1 MIDPKSIEKLK
12 NQIDIVNI
20 IEQYIPVK
28 KMGSSY
34 KCVCPF
40 HDDKNPSMS
49 INQNKQMYHCF
60 ACKAGGDAV
69 KFVMDYEKLTYPEAI
84 EKIAQISN
92 FSLEYTNDKV
102 PTQKENKHILEKV
115 NAFYRSEFYKNEAA
129 VRYIKSRGIND
140 AMIEK
145 FELGWAGDSKS
156 TIRLLQNENIEPKE
170 ALEVG
175 IVKQNE
181 KGIYASFIERITFPI
196 YSHTTR
202 LVGFGGRTISDHP
215 AKYVNSPQSSVF
227 DKSKLLYGY
236 HLARQSIFEK
246 NQIIIT
252 EGYLDV
258 IMFHYAG
265 FTNAV
270 AVLGTALTTSHLPLL
285 KRDNISVI
293 LCFDG
298 DGAGINAAIKSAH
311 LLSINKIDTKVVII
325 SNGADPADMVF
336 AGKIKELK
344 ELFGS
349 GEDAVR
355 FYIEKIMQK
364 YDIRR
369 STQRENCFNEVK
381 AYMDE
386 LGFDLAC
393 SWVAEVAAKFNQTT
407 QYVADRLGLNEKPK
421 NGEVKFKREFR
432 KKGKDEFD
440 NAVMVD
446 EVPNMIN
453 KDPLEFSLYKTMLNN
468 PNYRDIILSNT
479 NSRYFIKHPDYLN
492 AILYRYDAD
501 DEAKVREILFDENI
515 HEITDETTLQKAI
528 LNIQIAFYENEQ
540 QILKGS
546 DNPNKVEILEKL
558 LFIIKDLKT
567 QLYKI

>member
-215 AKYVNSPQSSVF
+215 AKYVNSPQSVVF

-236 HLARQSIFEK
+236 HLAKQSIFEK
-246 NQIIIT
+246 KQIIIT

-258 IMFHYAG
+258 IMLHYAG

-285 KRDNISVI
+285 KRGEISVV

-298 DGAGINAAIKSAH
+298 DGAGINAAIKSSR
-311 LLSINKIDTKVVII
+311 LLSQNEIDGSVVII
-325 SNGADPADMVF
+325 KGGADPADMVF
-336 AGKIKELK
+336 AGRSEELK
-344 ELFGS
+344 EMFDS
-349 GEDAVR
+349 GTELGE
-355 FYIEKIMQK
+355 FYIEQIVKK
-364 YDIRR
+364 YDISRPVQKQKCLEEIMEFTNSLKSVIANSYENLVANLLKIEVGTFSLSNQR
-369 STQRENCFNEVK
+369 HSSTQSQNFTNANR
-381 AYMDE
+381 
-386 LGFDLAC
+386 
-393 SWVAEVAAKFNQTT
+393 QTE
-407 QYVADRLGLNEKPK
+407 QNLQ
-421 NGEVKFKREFR
+421 
-432 KKGKDEFD
+432 KKTKTD
-440 NAVMVD
+440 
-446 EVPNMIN
+446 I
-453 KDPLEFSLYKTMLNN
+453 LEFSILKSMLANKGYETIVLN
-468 PNYRDIILSNT
+468 ELEEKFFLHHKNYFQAALAPKIEA
-479 NSRYFIKHPDYLN
+479 N
-492 AILYRYDAD
+492 AVL
-501 DEAKVREILFDENI
+501 VREIYVDDSAKVASSEESLREAILKLKLKYYEKFREDTKNSHKPHKLEMMQKISEIIKGI
-515 HEITDETTLQKAI
+515 HEKLQK
-528 LNIQIAFYENEQ
+528 
-540 QILKGS
+540 G
-546 DNPNKVEILEKL
+546 
-558 LFIIKDLKT
+558 
-567 QLYKI
+567 

>member
-92 FSLEYTNDKV
+92 FSLEYTNDKM

-215 AKYVNSPQSSVF
+215 AKYVNSPQSMVF

-236 HLARQSIFEK
+236 HLAKQSIFEK
-246 NQIIIT
+246 KQIIIT

-258 IMFHYAG
+258 IMLHYAG

-285 KRDNISVI
+285 KRGEISVV

-298 DGAGINAAIKSAH
+298 DGAGINAAIKSSR
-311 LLSINKIDTKVVII
+311 LLSQNEIDGSVVII
-325 SNGADPADMVF
+325 KGGADPADMVF
-336 AGKIKELK
+336 AGRSEELK
-344 ELFGS
+344 EMFDS
-349 GEDAVR
+349 GTELGE
-355 FYIEKIMQK
+355 FYIEQIVKK
-364 YDIRR
+364 YDISRPVQKQKCLEEIMEFTNSLKPVISNSYENLVANLLKIEVGTFSLSNQR
-369 STQRENCFNEVK
+369 HSSTQSQNFTNANR
-381 AYMDE
+381 
-386 LGFDLAC
+386 
-393 SWVAEVAAKFNQTT
+393 QTE
-407 QYVADRLGLNEKPK
+407 QNLQ
-421 NGEVKFKREFR
+421 
-432 KKGKDEFD
+432 KKTKTD
-440 NAVMVD
+440 
-446 EVPNMIN
+446 I
-453 KDPLEFSLYKTMLNN
+453 LEFSILKSMLANKGYETIVLN
-468 PNYRDIILSNT
+468 ELEEKFFLHHKNYFQAALAPKIEA
-479 NSRYFIKHPDYLN
+479 N
-492 AILYRYDAD
+492 AVL
-501 DEAKVREILFDENI
+501 VREIYVDDSAKVASSEESLREAILKLKLKYYEKFREDTKNSHKPHKLEMMQKISEIIKGI
-515 HEITDETTLQKAI
+515 HEKLQK
-528 LNIQIAFYENEQ
+528 
-540 QILKGS
+540 G
-546 DNPNKVEILEKL
+546 
-558 LFIIKDLKT
+558 
-567 QLYKI
+567 

>member
-115 NAFYRSEFYKNEAA
+115 NAFYRSEFFKHEAA
-129 VRYIKSRGIND
+129 VRYIYSRGIND

-145 FELGWAGDSKS
+145 FELGWAGDSAS

-215 AKYVNSPQSSVF
+215 AKYVNSPQSLVF

-236 HLARQSIFEK
+236 HLAKQSIFEK
-246 NQIIIT
+246 KQIIIT

-258 IMFHYAG
+258 VMLHYAG

-285 KRDNISVI
+285 KRGEISVV

-298 DGAGINAAIKSAH
+298 DGAGINAAIKSSR
-311 LLSINKIDTKVVII
+311 LLSQNEIDGSVVII
-325 SNGADPADMVF
+325 KGGADPADMVF
-336 AGKIKELK
+336 AGRSEELK
-344 ELFGS
+344 EMFDS
-349 GEDAVR
+349 GTELGE
-355 FYIEKIMQK
+355 FYIEQIVKK
-364 YDIRR
+364 YDISRPVQKQKCLEEIMEFTNSLKPVISNSYENLVANLLKIEVGTFSLSNQR
-369 STQRENCFNEVK
+369 HSSTQSQNFANANR
-381 AYMDE
+381 
-386 LGFDLAC
+386 
-393 SWVAEVAAKFNQTT
+393 QTE
-407 QYVADRLGLNEKPK
+407 QNLQ
-421 NGEVKFKREFR
+421 
-432 KKGKDEFD
+432 KKTKTD
-440 NAVMVD
+440 
-446 EVPNMIN
+446 I
-453 KDPLEFSLYKTMLNN
+453 LEFSILKSMLANKGYETIVLN
-468 PNYRDIILSNT
+468 DLEEKFFLHHKNYFQAALAPKIEA
-479 NSRYFIKHPDYLN
+479 N
-492 AILYRYDAD
+492 AVL
-501 DEAKVREILFDENI
+501 VREIYVDDSAKVASSEESLREAILKLKLKYYEKFREDTKNSHKPHKLEMMQKISEIIKGI
-515 HEITDETTLQKAI
+515 HEKLQK
-528 LNIQIAFYENEQ
+528 
-540 QILKGS
+540 G
-546 DNPNKVEILEKL
+546 
-558 LFIIKDLKT
+558 
-567 QLYKI
+567 

>member
-129 VRYIKSRGIND
+129 IRYIKSRGIND

-181 KGIYASFIERITFPI
+181 KGIYASFIERVTFPI

-215 AKYVNSPQSSVF
+215 AKYVNSPQSAVF

-258 IMFHYAG
+258 IMLHYAG

-285 KRDNISVI
+285 KRGEISVV

-298 DGAGINAAIKSAH
+298 DGAGINAAIKSSR
-311 LLSINKIDTKVVII
+311 LLSQNEIDGSVVII
-325 SNGADPADMVF
+325 KGGADPADMVF
-336 AGKIKELK
+336 AGRSEELK
-344 ELFGS
+344 EMFDS
-349 GEDAVR
+349 GTELGE
-355 FYIEKIMQK
+355 FYIEQIVKK
-364 YDIRR
+364 YDISRPVQKQKCLEEIMEFTNSLKSVIANSYENLVANLLKIEVGTFSLSNQR
-369 STQRENCFNEVK
+369 HSSTQSQNFTNANR
-381 AYMDE
+381 
-386 LGFDLAC
+386 
-393 SWVAEVAAKFNQTT
+393 QTE
-407 QYVADRLGLNEKPK
+407 QNLQ
-421 NGEVKFKREFR
+421 
-432 KKGKDEFD
+432 KKTKTD
-440 NAVMVD
+440 
-446 EVPNMIN
+446 I
-453 KDPLEFSLYKTMLNN
+453 LEFSILKSMLANKTYENIVLSELEEKLFLHHK
-468 PNYRDIILSNT
+468 NYFQAALAPKIEA
-479 NSRYFIKHPDYLN
+479 N
-492 AILYRYDAD
+492 AVL
-501 DEAKVREILFDENI
+501 VREIYVDDSAKVASSEESLREAILKLKLKYYEKFREDTKNSHKPHKLEMMQKISEIIKGI
-515 HEITDETTLQKAI
+515 HEKLQK
-528 LNIQIAFYENEQ
+528 
-540 QILKGS
+540 G
-546 DNPNKVEILEKL
+546 
-558 LFIIKDLKT
+558 
-567 QLYKI
+567 

>member
-102 PTQKENKHILEKV
+102 PTQKENKHILEKA

-215 AKYVNSPQSSVF
+215 AKYVNSPQSLVF

-236 HLARQSIFEK
+236 HLAKQSIFEK
-246 NQIIIT
+246 KQIIIT

-258 IMFHYAG
+258 VMLHYAG

-285 KRDNISVI
+285 KRGEISVV

-298 DGAGINAAIKSAH
+298 DGAGINAAIKSSR
-311 LLSINKIDTKVVII
+311 LLSQNEIDGSVVII
-325 SNGADPADMVF
+325 KGGADPADMVF
-336 AGKIKELK
+336 AGRSEELK
-344 ELFGS
+344 EMFDS
-349 GEDAVR
+349 GTELGE
-355 FYIEKIMQK
+355 FYIEQIVKK
-364 YDIRR
+364 YDISRPVQKQKCLEEIMEFTNSLKPVISNSYENLVANLLKIEVGTFSLSNQR
-369 STQRENCFNEVK
+369 HSSTQSQNFANANR
-381 AYMDE
+381 
-386 LGFDLAC
+386 
-393 SWVAEVAAKFNQTT
+393 QTE
-407 QYVADRLGLNEKPK
+407 QNLQ
-421 NGEVKFKREFR
+421 
-432 KKGKDEFD
+432 KKTKTD
-440 NAVMVD
+440 
-446 EVPNMIN
+446 I
-453 KDPLEFSLYKTMLNN
+453 LEFSILKSMLANKGYETIVLN
-468 PNYRDIILSNT
+468 DLEEKFFLHHKNYFQAALAPKIEA
-479 NSRYFIKHPDYLN
+479 N
-492 AILYRYDAD
+492 AVL
-501 DEAKVREILFDENI
+501 VREIYVDDSAKVASSEESLREAILKLKLKYYEKFREDTKNSHKPHKLEMMQKISEIIKGI
-515 HEITDETTLQKAI
+515 HEKLQK
-528 LNIQIAFYENEQ
+528 
-540 QILKGS
+540 G
-546 DNPNKVEILEKL
+546 
-558 LFIIKDLKT
+558 
-567 QLYKI
+567 

>member
-129 VRYIKSRGIND
+129 IRYIKSRGIND

-215 AKYVNSPQSSVF
+215 AKYVNSPQSVVF
-227 DKSKLLYGY
+227 DKSKLFYGY
-236 HLARQSIFEK
+236 HLAKQSIFEK
-246 NQIIIT
+246 KQIIIT

-258 IMFHYAG
+258 IMLHYAG

-285 KRDNISVI
+285 KRGEISVV

-298 DGAGINAAIKSAH
+298 DGAGINAAIKSSR
-311 LLSINKIDTKVVII
+311 LLSQNEIDGSVVII
-325 SNGADPADMVF
+325 KGGADPADMVF
-336 AGKIKELK
+336 AGRSEELK
-344 ELFGS
+344 EMFDS
-349 GEDAVR
+349 GTELGE
-355 FYIEKIMQK
+355 FYIEQIVKK
-364 YDIRR
+364 YDISRPVQKQKCLEEIMEFTNSLKSVIANSYENLVANLLKIEVGTFSLSNQR
-369 STQRENCFNEVK
+369 HISTQSQNFTNANR
-381 AYMDE
+381 
-386 LGFDLAC
+386 
-393 SWVAEVAAKFNQTT
+393 QTE
-407 QYVADRLGLNEKPK
+407 QNLQ
-421 NGEVKFKREFR
+421 
-432 KKGKDEFD
+432 KKTKTD
-440 NAVMVD
+440 
-446 EVPNMIN
+446 I
-453 KDPLEFSLYKTMLNN
+453 LEFSILKSMLANKGYETIVLSELEEKFFLHHK
-468 PNYRDIILSNT
+468 NYFQAALAPKIEA
-479 NSRYFIKHPDYLN
+479 N
-492 AILYRYDAD
+492 AVL
-501 DEAKVREILFDENI
+501 VREIYVDDSAKVASSEESLREAILKLKLKYYEKFREDTKNSHKPHKLEMMQKISEIIKGI
-515 HEITDETTLQKAI
+515 HEKLQK
-528 LNIQIAFYENEQ
+528 
-540 QILKGS
+540 G
-546 DNPNKVEILEKL
+546 
-558 LFIIKDLKT
+558 
-567 QLYKI
+567 

>member
-102 PTQKENKHILEKV
+102 PTQKENKHILEKA
-115 NAFYRSEFYKNEAA
+115 NAFYRSEFFKHEAA
-129 VRYIKSRGIND
+129 VRYIYSRGIND

-145 FELGWAGDSKS
+145 FELGWAGDSAS

-215 AKYVNSPQSSVF
+215 AKYVNSPQSVLF

-236 HLARQSIFEK
+236 HLAKQSIFEK
-246 NQIIIT
+246 KQIIIT

-258 IMFHYAG
+258 IMLHYAG

-285 KRDNISVI
+285 KRGEISVV

-298 DGAGINAAIKSAH
+298 DSAGINAAIKSSR
-311 LLSINKIDTKVVII
+311 LLAQNEIDGSVVII
-325 SNGADPADMVF
+325 KGGADPADMVF
-336 AGKIKELK
+336 AGRSKELK
-344 ELFGS
+344 EMFDS
-349 GEDAVR
+349 GTELGE
-355 FYIEKIMQK
+355 FYIEQIIKK
-364 YDIRR
+364 YDTSRPVQKQKCLEEIVEFTN
-369 STQRENCFNEVK
+369 SLKPVIANSYENLITNLLKIEVGTFSLSSQRHSNAQIQNFTSINR
-381 AYMDE
+381 
-386 LGFDLAC
+386 
-393 SWVAEVAAKFNQTT
+393 QTE
-407 QYVADRLGLNEKPK
+407 QNLQ
-421 NGEVKFKREFR
+421 
-432 KKGKDEFD
+432 KKTKTD
-440 NAVMVD
+440 
-446 EVPNMIN
+446 I
-453 KDPLEFSLYKTMLNN
+453 LEFSILKSMLADKG
-468 PNYRDIILSNT
+468 YETIVLSELEEKFFLHHKK
-479 NSRYFIKHPDYLN
+479 YFQAALAPKIEAN
-492 AILYRYDAD
+492 AVL
-501 DEAKVREILFDENI
+501 VREIYVEDSAKVASSEESLREAILKLKLKYYEKFREDTKNSNKPHKLEMMQKISEIIKGI
-515 HEITDETTLQKAI
+515 HEKLQR
-528 LNIQIAFYENEQ
+528 
-540 QILKGS
+540 G
-546 DNPNKVEILEKL
+546 
-558 LFIIKDLKT
+558 
-567 QLYKI
+567 

>member
-12 NQIDIVNI
+12 NQIDIVDI
-20 IEQYIPVK
+20 IEHFLPVK
-28 KMGSSY
+28 KMGANY

-40 HDDKNPSMS
+40 HDDRNPSMS
-49 INQNKQMYHCF
+49 ISQSKQIFHCF
-60 ACKAGGDAV
+60 ACKAGGDAI

-84 EKIAQISN
+84 ERIASLVN
-92 FSLEYTNDKV
+92 FSLEYTNDKA

-115 NAFYRSEFYKNEAA
+115 NAFYRSEFFKHEAA
-129 VRYIKSRGIND
+129 VRYIYSRGIND

-145 FELGWAGDSKS
+145 FELGWAGDSAS

-215 AKYVNSPQSSVF
+215 AKYVNSSQSSVF

-258 IMFHYAG
+258 IMLHYAG

-285 KRDNISVI
+285 KRGEISVV

-298 DGAGINAAIKSAH
+298 DGAGINAAIKSSR
-311 LLSINKIDTKVVII
+311 LLSQNEIDGSVVII
-325 SNGADPADMVF
+325 KGGADPADMVF
-336 AGKIKELK
+336 AGRSEELK
-344 ELFGS
+344 EMFDS
-349 GEDAVR
+349 GTELGE
-355 FYIEKIMQK
+355 FYIEQIVKK
-364 YDIRR
+364 YDISRPVQKQKCLEEIMEFTNSLKSVIANSYENLVANLLKIEVGTFSLSNQR
-369 STQRENCFNEVK
+369 HSSTQSQNFTNANR
-381 AYMDE
+381 
-386 LGFDLAC
+386 
-393 SWVAEVAAKFNQTT
+393 QTE
-407 QYVADRLGLNEKPK
+407 QNLQ
-421 NGEVKFKREFR
+421 
-432 KKGKDEFD
+432 KKTKTD
-440 NAVMVD
+440 
-446 EVPNMIN
+446 I
-453 KDPLEFSLYKTMLNN
+453 LEFSILKSMLANKGYETIVLSELEEKFFLHHK
-468 PNYRDIILSNT
+468 NYFQAALAPKIEA
-479 NSRYFIKHPDYLN
+479 N
-492 AILYRYDAD
+492 AVL
-501 DEAKVREILFDENI
+501 VREIYVDDSAKVASSEESLREAILKLKLKYYEKFREDTKNSHKPHKLEMMQKISEIIKGI
-515 HEITDETTLQKAI
+515 HEKLQK
-528 LNIQIAFYENEQ
+528 
-540 QILKGS
+540 G
-546 DNPNKVEILEKL
+546 
-558 LFIIKDLKT
+558 
-567 QLYKI
+567 